1 MPYQDST
8 FDVVISG
15 WILGYSD
22 NPERACQ
29 EMRRVS
35 KDDCIIA
42 IGSTYIPDKQRGK
55 EDEGHF
61 SPKVDEL
68 LLMFGNAVQNV
79 YIRHD
84 PESDDVVGRTIVIFD
99 ICKKKEE

>member
-1 MPYQDST
+1 
-8 FDVVISG
+8 
-15 WILGYSD
+15 
-22 NPERACQ
+22 
-29 EMRRVS
+29 MR
-35 KDDCIIA
+35 
-42 IGSTYIPDKQRGK
+42 
-55 EDEGHF
+55 GHF

-84 PESDDVVGRTIVIFD
+84 PESDDVIGRTIVIFD